1 MADHGC
7 VAILFGKFDGIK
19 GFGERADL
27 VHLYQD
33 RISNALSD
41 PSAEEFDIGYEQ
53 IIAHEL
59 DLSAK
64 SSCQFF
70 PSRPVVFRTAVLD
83 RDD

>member
-27 VHLYQD
+27 VHLNQD

-41 PSAEEFDIGYEQ
+41 PSAEEETLLPMQ
-53 IIAHEL
+53 
-59 DLSAK
+59 
-64 SSCQFF
+64 
-70 PSRPVVFRTAVLD
+70 
-83 RDD
+83 